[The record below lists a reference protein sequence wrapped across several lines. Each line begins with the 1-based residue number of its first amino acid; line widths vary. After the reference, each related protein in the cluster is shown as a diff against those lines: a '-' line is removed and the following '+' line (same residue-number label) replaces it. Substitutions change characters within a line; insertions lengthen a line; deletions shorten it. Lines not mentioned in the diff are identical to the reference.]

1 MTNCPA
7 DIIENQRQQFKG
19 NIGFNL
25 LNALF
30 NRSRLLRDQN
40 LYSIG
45 SPVKNLPPIG
55 IFLTDE
61 MGLIAG
67 ILACLIVGLEFV
79 GIPFSGYLR
88 HNFFSIVS
96 SLIDAVANQLGLT
109 LVKPPTAGET
119 EVWSEAAQ
127 KMEIPNGK
135 SGNAFLRTFAG
146 VFAALRDDAGILWV
160 RAMVMMPYGRRE
172 DLFRITD
179 GIMTSVM
186 ESDTVRIAYATRLWL
201 QKLTA
206 EPQAIG
212 AVVYKGSQND
222 EDAFASALFTEVC
235 ERLGI
240 KVSKP
245 FASDFRKQERQT
257 DGGKTTLGA
266 DVNELLA
273 ELPEDFWAGISIPEA
288 TLIECYLN
296 DMGLVKQEQWINQ
309 RKRVIALGCDHLVD
323 YSTDMTSFAMV
334 NRIQFLQEAMDLSE
348 DEAKAI
354 MQEKGY
360 PMGGGVGSGGS
371 TLNCMNG
378 KTLEET
384 TAGTARDK
392 WEEYLAGNDPAY
404 NLTGMV
410 KMVVAAARN
419 LSDAQWLQSYLD
431 HVLEVV
437 KQVYTERPKARMF
450 EAFHLIM
457 ERIQRPWLSAA

>member
-1 MTNCPA
+1 MANKLA
-7 DIIENQRQQFKG
+7 GFVENQREKFAGK
-19 NIGFNL
+19 IGYDLFDS
-25 LNALF
+25 LF
-30 NRSRLLRDQN
+30 NRSSLLPNQS
-40 LYSIG
+40 LYQIG
-45 SPVKNLPPIG
+45 NPVENLPPIG
-55 IFLTDE
+55 FFITDE

-88 HNFFSIVS
+88 HNAFKHVS
-96 SLIDAVANQLGLT
+96 ALIDTVANQLGLT

-119 EVWSEAAQ
+119 EVWSEATQ
-127 KMEIPNGK
+127 TMEIPNGK
-135 SGNAFLRTFAG
+135 SGNAFLRTYAG
-146 VFAALRDDAGILWV
+146 VYAAVRDDAGILWV

-273 ELPEDFWAGISIPEA
+273 ELPEDFWAGIVIPE
-288 TLIECYLN
+288 TTVIECHLN

-334 NRIQFLQEAMDLSE
+334 NRIQFLQESMDLSE
-348 DEAKAI
+348 DKATAI
-354 MQEKGY
+354 LQAKGY
-360 PMGGGVGSGGS
+360 PMGGGVGSGSS

-378 KTLEET
+378 KTLE
-384 TAGTARDK
+384 GTSNNPLLCGVIRV
-392 WEEYLAGNDPAY
+392 
-404 NLTGMV
+404 T
-410 KMVVAAARN
+410 VVI
-419 LSDAQWLQSYLD
+419 W
-431 HVLEVV
+431 VV
-437 KQVYTERPKARMF
+437 SWVSFQKRRC
-450 EAFHLIM
+450 
-457 ERIQRPWLSAA
+457 